1 MIEKAQNLRSLKL
14 HVSWIPDVQ
23 SAMSAQSGSA
33 LHSPNSPI
41 ARFGRA
47 DAEALMRRPGSRLC
61 TVSMEPHV
69 FRGSW
74 VQKRCIDGSMR
85 VCFEV
90 QEDSPTGYRRS

>member
-1 MIEKAQNLRSLKL
+1 M
-14 HVSWIPDVQ
+14 
-23 SAMSAQSGSA
+23 

-74 VQKRCIDGSMR
+74 VQKQSIDGSTQL
-85 VCFEV
+85 CFEV
-90 QEDSPTGYRRS
+90 QEDGLIGDRYS